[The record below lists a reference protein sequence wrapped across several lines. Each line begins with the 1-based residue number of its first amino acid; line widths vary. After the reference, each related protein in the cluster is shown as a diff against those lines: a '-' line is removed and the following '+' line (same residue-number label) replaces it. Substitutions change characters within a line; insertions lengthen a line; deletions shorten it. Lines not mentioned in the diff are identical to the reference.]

1 MISLNNGISI
11 VYKSSHV
18 DFASEFLSF
27 LSDEYNI
34 LYLYFNDHFPHKGKL
49 SEQRVTLDQFEKIL
63 HNNMFRINMVVADVY
78 QLRIK
83 EKYIRV
89 IYDSFSKLDMPCF
102 ILSDTSKANMFNAYI
117 QNKNLNILGQ
127 YKSTMTYDL
136 KTTGISLPH
145 HNNIQSVRI
154 NRVYRLTDL
163 QTEETTTLDNFITTY
178 IRDKKLDSLL

>member
-1 MISLNNGISI
+1 
-11 VYKSSHV
+11 
-18 DFASEFLSF
+18 
-27 LSDEYNI
+27 
-34 LYLYFNDHFPHKGKL
+34 
-49 SEQRVTLDQFEKIL
+49 
-63 HNNMFRINMVVADVY
+63 
-78 QLRIK
+78 
-83 EKYIRV
+83 
-89 IYDSFSKLDMPCF
+89 
-102 ILSDTSKANMFNAYI
+102 MFNAYI